1 MRQWHGVF
9 FMEVNFLEELN
20 PPKQQLKKAE
30 RNWKLTLS
38 QLFPEWSGEGREN
51 HNSKISEIGW

>member
-1 MRQWHGVF
+1 
-9 FMEVNFLEELN
+9 MEVNFLEKLN